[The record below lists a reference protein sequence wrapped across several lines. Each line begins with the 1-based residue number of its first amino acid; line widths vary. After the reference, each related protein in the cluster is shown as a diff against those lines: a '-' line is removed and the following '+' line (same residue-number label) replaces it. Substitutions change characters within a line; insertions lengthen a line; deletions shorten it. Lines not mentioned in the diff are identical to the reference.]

1 MNNSNTS
8 IYWISPFTL
17 NDGHS
22 IASRRYLH
30 ALNEHGYNLYI
41 HSIYGVDERVL
52 HDDPCVSTL
61 WPFIGRKSYKNSYDL
76 CVFHW
81 DYDSIGRHIALLPN
95 VKKRVGLTVWETTKI
110 SPRAAFILDRFDEL
124 WVPSE
129 FVKKVLQDS
138 NVRVP
143 IYVIP
148 HIVPQHS
155 EFDRAFY
162 HRYYDPGKF
171 TFYFIG
177 TWIKRKNVDGLVRA
191 FVEEFHGVN
200 DVRLLLKVNPVSGM
214 FIDVVSLIER
224 IKNSINN
231 PPDILCINERL
242 SWIQMA
248 SIHEVGNCFVSAGR
262 GEGFALNTADAKV
275 VGNTIIATGFGADTE
290 LTNGNDKLVPY
301 RLLEVVPDQMTL
313 DYPGHQWA
321 DPDISELKKAMR
333 EVYELKPAKCKSNL
347 SRFSEENVGQLM
359 VNRIESLLTTASV
372 TFNE

>member
-1 MNNSNTS
+1 MSNIDTS

-30 ALNEHGYNLYI
+30 ALNEHSYNLYI
-41 HSIYGVDERVL
+41 HSIYGIDERVL

-95 VKKRVGLTVWETTKI
+95 AKKLVALTVWETTKI
-110 SPRAAFILDRFDEL
+110 SPRATFILERFNEV

-138 NVRVP
+138 GVQTPV
-143 IYVIP
+143 YVVP
-148 HIVPQHS
+148 HIVHPHG
-155 EFDRAFY
+155 EFDRGFY
-162 HRYYDPGKF
+162 HRYFDPSKF

-191 FVEEFHGVN
+191 FVEEFESVK
-200 DVRLLLKVNPVSGM
+200 DVRLLLKVSPVSGT
-214 FIDVVSLIER
+214 FIDVIPLIEQ
-224 IKNSINN
+224 IKNSVKN
-231 PPDILCINERL
+231 PPDVTCISERL

-262 GEGFALNTADAKV
+262 GEGFGLVTSDAKIA
-275 VGNTIIATGFGADTE
+275 GNVIIAPKFGADIE
-290 LTNGNDKLVPY
+290 LMNGNDRLIDYKLVG
-301 RLLEVVPDQMTL
+301 VIPDQVTL

-321 DPDISELKKAMR
+321 EVNVSELKRAMR
-333 EVYELKPAKCKSNL
+333 EVYELKPVKVKSDM
-347 SRFSEENVGQLM
+347 SKFSEDHIGMLM
-359 VNRIESLLTTASV
+359 NERIKELLT
-372 TFNE
+372 

>member
-1 MNNSNTS
+1 MSNADTS

-30 ALNEHGYNLYI
+30 ALNEHSYNLYI

-61 WPFIGRKSYKNSYDL
+61 WPFIGRKSYKNTYDL

-81 DYDSIGRHIALLPN
+81 DYDSIGRHISILPN
-95 VKKRVGLTVWETTKI
+95 VKKKIGLTVWETTKI
-110 SPRAAFILDRFDEL
+110 SPRATFILERFDEL

-129 FVKKVLQDS
+129 FVKKVLYDS
-138 NVRVP
+138 DVRVP

-148 HIVPQHS
+148 HIVPPHN
-155 EFDRAFY
+155 EFDRGFF

-177 TWIKRKNVDGLVRA
+177 TWIKRKNVNGLVRA
-191 FVEEFHGVN
+191 FVEEFKGVN
-200 DVRLLLKVNPVSGM
+200 DVRLLLKVNPVSGT
-214 FIDVVSLIER
+214 FIDVVSLIDQ
-224 IKNSINN
+224 IKNSVDN
-231 PPDILCINERL
+231 PPTVTCISERL

-262 GEGFALNTADAKV
+262 GEGFGLNSSDAKAA
-275 VGNTIIATGFGADTE
+275 GNLIIATGFGADAE
-290 LTNGNDKLVPY
+290 LMNGNDKLVGY
-301 RLLEVVPDQMTL
+301 KLVDVTPDQVTL
-313 DYPGHQWA
+313 EYPDHQWA
-321 DPDISELKKAMR
+321 EVDVTELRRSMR
-333 EVYELKPAKCKSNL
+333 EVYELKPGKSKTDM
-347 SRFSEENVGQLM
+347 SKFSEENVGQLM
-359 VNRIESLLTTASV
+359 VNRIKELLK
-372 TFNE
+372 